1 MLAEQP
7 ARGRLH
13 AAPELTAMRVLIASC
28 LLLAGCAVSKPWPG
42 TATLPPLYTF
52 ENRYV
57 EAVPLGTYW
66 ESETRDRN
74 TTAEAAPVP
83 CHPKATYI
91 WLAGPAGTPGSRGVM
106 GPMGPGG
113 PPGLANAPGSMGP
126 AGPAGPPGPLGPP
139 GPQGPP
145 GPPGRIAGPRGP
157 VGPAGPAGSTGA
169 IAGFSRQV
177 AAEDRVIERW
187 ESAADIGFRPNSAD
201 ILPKCG
207 WKLVR
212 IAIWMD
218 RNPLGIIT
226 LDPHSDQPA
235 SLTGEADPTLHE
247 RRVRSLRDALIAGGV
262 PPARIR
268 SGPVGKREP
277 LCTVATASCQQAN
290 RRVEVLFG
298 TPNLT
303 TARY

>member
-1 MLAEQP
+1 MAVR
-7 ARGRLH
+7 A
-13 AAPELTAMRVLIASC
+13 LIVSC
-28 LLLAGCAVSKPWPG
+28 VLLAGCTVAKPFPG

-91 WLAGPAGTPGSRGVM
+91 WLPGPAGTPGARGAM
-106 GPMGPGG
+106 GPMGPPG
-113 PPGLANAPGSMGP
+113 PPGIASAPSAIGPPGP
-126 AGPAGPPGPLGPP
+126 AGPAGPPGPQ
-139 GPQGPP
+139 GPQGPA
-145 GPPGRIAGPRGP
+145 GPPGRIAGPQGP
-157 VGPAGPAGSTGA
+157 IGASGSIGRSAANTDGL
-169 IAGFSRQV
+169 RQV
-177 AAEDRVIERW
+177 ALEDRVVERW
-187 ESAADIGFRPNSAD
+187 ESAADIGFRPNSPD

-212 IAIWMD
+212 IAVWAD
-218 RNPLGIIT
+218 RNPLGIIA

-235 SLTGEADPTLHE
+235 RLSGETDPSLHE
-247 RRVRSLRDALIAGGV
+247 RRLRALRDALIAVGV
-262 PPARIR
+262 PPKRIR

-277 LCTVATASCQQAN
+277 LCTAATAQCQQAN
-290 RRVEVLFG
+290 RRVEVLLGIPSF
-298 TPNLT
+298 T
-303 TARY
+303 TARH